1 MRVSTGIRA
10 TAANMKK
17 TLFIFGFIISLISCG
32 EEEPYIFVTQYN
44 LSSTVAFDF
53 TKNYS
58 AKIGTVTFLNKENKK
73 KKWRYIYHAPRAC
86 LYNKKTKECDESA
99 GMSLVSHNPDP
110 ETADSVFW
118 TLLGSATS
126 HTPVKPYGS
135 TKVTLFI
142 NLKFYPRPRELIQNI
157 KKKSSIS
164 GVSYFYPL
172 RCCDIP
178 GSISPPGFHYSIY
191 QSHILARAALT
202 QN

>member
-1 MRVSTGIRA
+1 MKYLLRD
-10 TAANMKK
+10 NMKK

-110 ETADSVFW
+110 ETVDSVFW
-118 TLLGSATS
+118 ALLGSATS

-142 NLKFYPRPRELIQNI
+142 NLNFYPRPKELIQNI
-157 KKKSSIS
+157 KKNHQHLEYHIFIRSGAVISQDLSGPPDFIIQSIK
-164 GVSYFYPL
+164 V
-172 RCCDIP
+172 
-178 GSISPPGFHYSIY
+178 IY
-191 QSHILARAALT
+191 
-202 QN
+202 